1 MARHATDL
9 LPMLHILAE
18 DNAPLLELETEV
30 NLGKLKVFWLEDDG
44 GFPVITPVHRFSH
57 SLTVSQSHR
66 LTVSHSLTSQSSPRS
81 TGSPP
86 SPPLFSRELREAQR
100 KLVKALQKDHPS
112 MQVERAPGLGDL
124 FHSLPIWFDRNN
136 C

>member
-30 NLGKLKVFWLEDDG
+30 DLGKLRVFWLEDDG
-44 GFPVITPVHRFSH
+44 GFPVITPVHRS
-57 SLTVSQSHR
+57 SWS
-66 LTVSHSLTSQSSPRS
+66 SQSSPRS

-100 KLVKALQKDHPS
+100 NLVKALQKDHPS

-124 FHSLPIWFDRNN
+124 FHSLPIWFD
-136 C
+136 